1 MATSREKTR
10 RALVVVGAL
19 LLALFAIWDLSSADS
34 ILVDLFTLNGRG
46 PDRGPNG
53 IQRIFNGLR
62 R

>member
-1 MATSREKTR
+1 M
-10 RALVVVGAL
+10 VVGAL